1 MPDQQRRRPDRQRW
15 YRSALAIGL
24 ATALSL
30 AIVACGSSSSDS
42 TSSSGGSSSTTSS
55 GGGGEE
61 SSGAPFKVLAVL
73 PMSGPLAVVGEL
85 EKAGME
91 QAATVINSEGGIN
104 GSEVTVKVVDDAG
117 AGAKAVTAVNNE
129 ATEKYN
135 LISCGSFGE
144 DAIPCAEALVANEAL
159 QIPLAAES
167 HLTDYEKLPNVF
179 VPGTLFNPG
188 EKAMA
193 EHIKE
198 EGISKVAIVVG
209 DGTTGRLGS
218 EILKEEAEAVGL
230 DVTATVFV
238 PETSSDATPQVQQA
252 QSSGAEAI
260 AISGYTVAN
269 GPILAAKEK
278 IGWKV
283 PAFGDWY
290 FSSANL
296 ELLAK
301 PKQFPEITMETWPWM
316 IKGNPATESP
326 EFKAF
331 YPPILK
337 VVPEPALA
345 VTAPLVAYQPLL
357 LARAAAEKA
366 GSIEGPDLVEALAE
380 VEDSSE
386 IKGWIGPSQIYT
398 PTRHYFEADSSEFE
412 FIPGAPTEKGLIV
425 PSK

>member
-1 MPDQQRRRPDRQRW
+1 MPDQQRRRPARQRW
-15 YRSALAIGL
+15 YRSALALGL
-24 ATALSL
+24 ATALAL
-30 AIVACGSSSSDS
+30 GLVACGSSSDDS
-42 TSSSGGSSSTTSS
+42 TSSGGSSSTTSS
-55 GGGGEE
+55 GGGNEE
-61 SSGAPFKVLAVL
+61 SSKEPFKVLAVL

-85 EKAGME
+85 AKAGYE
-91 QAATVINSEGGIN
+91 QAAAVVNSEGGII
-104 GSEVTVKVVDDAG
+104 GHEVELKIVDDG
-117 AGAKAVTAVNNE
+117 GSGEKAVTAVNNAAGE
-129 ATEKYN
+129 EFN
-135 LISCGSFGE
+135 LISCGDFGE
-144 DAIPCAEALVANEAL
+144 DAIPCAEALVGNSAL
-159 QIPLAAES
+159 QIPLAAEKT
-167 HLTDYEKLPNVF
+167 LTDYEKLPNVF

-193 EHIKE
+193 EQAQKD
-198 EGISKVAIVVG
+198 GYSKIAIVVG

-230 DVTATVFV
+230 EVATTVYV
-238 PETSSDATPQVQQA
+238 PEETSDATPQLQQA

-260 AISGYTVAN
+260 LISGYTVAN

-283 PAFGDWY
+283 PVYGDWY

-296 ELLAK
+296 ALLAK
-301 PKQFPEITMETWPWM
+301 PKQFPEITMEVWPWD
-316 IKGNPATESP
+316 IKGDPATETP
-326 EFKAF
+326 EFEAF

-337 VVPEPALA
+337 KVPEPALS
-345 VTAPLVAYQPLL
+345 VNSPLVAFQPLL

-366 GSIEGPDLVEALAE
+366 ESIEGPALVEAMAE

-398 PTRHYFEADSSEFE
+398 PTRHHFEADSSEFR

-425 PSK
+425 PTK